1 MKKTTITFLISGLLL
16 ISGLKAQTVQEG
28 KNHLFAQRYI
38 IAAANFDKLIAA
50 NPNNIDA
57 IYWLGQTYME
67 SEEIMSARIA
77 KTRQLYEKAMQ
88 TTNGAPLIMVGMGQV
103 ELNENKFSDAR
114 QKFETALTMTRT
126 KKGDDLTILNAVG
139 RANIQPKTGDF
150 KYAIDK
156 LQASV
161 DKGEK
166 NEETFVLLGD
176 AFRKA
181 GQGTGGSEA
190 FKIYKKALEIN
201 PNFSYANLRLA
212 KLFESQKNWE
222 LVLQYLND
230 ATKKDPKYSAA
241 YYELFYYYFY
251 RLDFNTAETHLQKY
265 IESKLPEKDVQD
277 EYLYAQL
284 CWARKDF
291 NCAVTKAESVAK
303 VMGNLTKPKVYR
315 LLADANFQKGDFVNA
330 KRYSDDFFAKKN
342 PDDITSYDYKL
353 KADILGKTGGTPEEI
368 YTTYMQGAVLDTVL
382 TSKIDFLKQGAEA
395 LKASG
400 DRIKE
405 ADLRIEILKLKTNPG
420 QRDIFDAGFAYYQ
433 GKNYTKA
440 DSLFDIYTL
449 RFPEESFGWQM
460 QYNIH
465 RSLDSTMER
474 GDAIPYAVK
483 YLTILEKDT
492 AKNKSS
498 IMGVAGYLAQY
509 YANVAKDKVKAIEY
523 LKKMLALDPSNT
535 DIQKNIS
542 ILEKSPAPKT
552 QVPPKVK
559 TPPAKTS
566 KPKPTAVKS
575 KTVAKAIVKN

>member
-28 KNHLFAQRYI
+28 KNHLFAQRYN
-38 IAAANFDKLIAA
+38 IAIANFDKLIAA
-50 NPNNIDA
+50 NPNNIEA

-67 SEEIMSARIA
+67 SDEIMSARIA

-126 KKGDDLTILNAVG
+126 KKGDDLNILNAVG

-176 AFRKA
+176 AYRKA

-251 RLDFNTAETHLQKY
+251 RLDFNTAETHLQKF
-265 IESKLPEKDVQD
+265 IESKLPEKDIQD

-291 NCAVTKAESVAK
+291 TCAVTRAESVAK

-315 LLADANFQKGDFVNA
+315 LLADANFQKGDYVNA

-353 KADILGKTGGTPEEI
+353 KADILGKTGGTPDEI

-465 RSLDSTMER
+465 RSLDSTMEK
-474 GDAIPYAVK
+474 GEAIPYAVK

>member
-1 MKKTTITFLISGLLL
+1 
-16 ISGLKAQTVQEG
+16 
-28 KNHLFAQRYI
+28 
-38 IAAANFDKLIAA
+38 
-50 NPNNIDA
+50 
-57 IYWLGQTYME
+57 
-67 SEEIMSARIA
+67 
-77 KTRQLYEKAMQ
+77 
-88 TTNGAPLIMVGMGQV
+88 
-103 ELNENKFSDAR
+103 
-114 QKFETALTMTRT
+114 
-126 KKGDDLTILNAVG
+126 
-139 RANIQPKTGDF
+139 
-150 KYAIDK
+150 
-156 LQASV
+156 
-161 DKGEK
+161 
-166 NEETFVLLGD
+166 
-176 AFRKA
+176 
-181 GQGTGGSEA
+181 
-190 FKIYKKALEIN
+190 
-201 PNFSYANLRLA
+201 
-212 KLFESQKNWE
+212 
-222 LVLQYLND
+222 LQYLND

-265 IESKLPEKDVQD
+265 IESKLPEKDIQD

-291 NCAVTKAESVAK
+291 TCAVTKAESVAK

-315 LLADANFQKGDFVNA
+315 LLADANFQKGDYVNA

-342 PDDITSYDYKL
+342 PEDITSYDYKL
-353 KADILGKTGGTPEEI
+353 KADILGKTGGTSEEI
-368 YTTYMQGAVLDTVL
+368 YNTYMQGAVLDTVL

-405 ADLRIEILKLKTNPG
+405 ADLRVEILKLKTNPG